1 MLGKHG
7 TAWEVEGLAGGSILF
22 VFLKALF
29 LLHDLMRALEP
40 VGAI

>member
-22 VFLKALF
+22 VFLKAF
-29 LLHDLMRALEP
+29 LLHDLMKALEP